1 MIQKVK
7 HIVLWTYVINGNSGE
22 EIIGT
27 FYQKDLEKTSKKKTR
42 IGKVIKKKETKLYVK
57 WRGYAN

>member
-57 WRGYAN
+57 WRGYVN

>member
-1 MIQKVK
+1 MVIVVK
-7 HIVLWTYVINGNSGE
+7 KL
-22 EIIGT
+22 
-27 FYQKDLEKTSKKKTR
+27 LEPFIKKTWKKQVKKKTR